1 MSCCNEILSKMYKEW
16 TVFFECLGR
25 KVQNGLLHTAVNGG
39 WLIFLLMTHIT
50 KVGMHKTST
59 QEGQLVPKGWS
70 RIHNDLK
77 SGKWSQIGSA
87 VQEKVQKAWGLGKN
101 SSCANTG
108 WGGTQDWY
116 SESQHESPCH
126 VVGVGGIWGTS
137 RAGFTSSCV
146 LFIHL
151 PYTPCYSTLA
161 KLMLPCLMMF

>member
-1 MSCCNEILSKMYKEW
+1 MSCCNEILSKKYKEW
-16 TVFFECLGR
+16 TVSFECLGR

-59 QEGQLVPKGWS
+59 QEGLQVPKGWG

-87 VQEKVQKAWGLGKN
+87 VQEEVQKAWGLGK
-101 SSCANTG
+101 SISCTNTG
-108 WGGTQDWY
+108 WGGTQDRCG
-116 SESQHESPCH
+116 ESQHESPCR
-126 VVGVGGIWGTS
+126 VVGVGDIWGTS
-137 RAGFTSSCV
+137 QAGLTASCV

-151 PYTPCYSTLA
+151 PYTLCYSIMA